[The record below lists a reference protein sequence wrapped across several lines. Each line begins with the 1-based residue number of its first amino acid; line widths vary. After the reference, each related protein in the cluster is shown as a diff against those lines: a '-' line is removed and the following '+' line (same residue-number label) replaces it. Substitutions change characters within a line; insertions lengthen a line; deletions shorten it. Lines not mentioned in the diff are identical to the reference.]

1 MSIRDVKIVALIAPS
16 FVENLFELFLRLQ
29 VHPERR
35 IQSSLPGL
43 RWVTIS
49 VDEEQRWW
57 LRRPCLATTSS
68 ATTKTAAGS
77 VNQLMPI
84 SLRAAGGY
92 PGGKGRA
99 RPIAARVPMKGPP
112 PAPEPP
118 ATATSP
124 SAAGWSLKV
133 VNRTRNTGV

>member
-16 FVENLFELFLRLQ
+16 FVENLVELFLRLQ

-49 VDEEQRWW
+49 VDEVQRWW

-77 VNQLMPI
+77 VNQLMRI
-84 SLRAAGGY
+84 SAHVVGGY
-92 PGGKGRA
+92 SGSKRRGPS
-99 RPIAARVPMKGPP
+99 IA
-112 PAPEPP
+112 EPV
-118 ATATSP
+118 SM
-124 SAAGWSLKV
+124 
-133 VNRTRNTGV
+133 